1 MIRALGLAVTDT
13 LDPRLR
19 GVLFRTIGLAA
30 LVLAGL
36 WGASTALIAHTTFF
50 ETGWLQVVTQVLGSV
65 ASLAIAWILFP
76 SVFML
81 VMGFFLDG
89 VVSAIEARR
98 YPGLPPPRAQS
109 VPAMTAAALRLGGL
123 ALLLNLLALPVYI
136 VLLIT
141 GISLPLFLVLNG
153 YLLGRE
159 YFELVALR
167 RMDDVSARRFRR
179 RHGAAVFGAG
189 VAIAFLLTI
198 PFVNLAAP
206 LVGAALMLHLFEN
219 WRLAY

>member
-19 GVLFRTIGLAA
+19 AVLFRTIGLAA